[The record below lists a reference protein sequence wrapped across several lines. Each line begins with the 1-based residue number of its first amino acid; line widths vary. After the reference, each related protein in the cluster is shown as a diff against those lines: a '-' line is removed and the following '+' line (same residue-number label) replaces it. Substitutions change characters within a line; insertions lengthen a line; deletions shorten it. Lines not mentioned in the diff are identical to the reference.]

1 MLTIHAPTAEDFAS
15 QGLGALLPSEA
26 LVEEEAGGMYELKL
40 VQPITGDGRD
50 LLIDVSR
57 IIRTP
62 APIRETPLVQIGNAG
77 TTVTRYIYEV
87 DVNSRLMLRAK
98 PSTSSKVLGKY
109 KDKTKVVKIGESGD
123 WYQVIVKSGGATGWM
138 HKSYLDFVGTET
150 ETIVGDAPGAV
161 IEPRQTREQLF
172 RVYQVKRSNTKKTVE
187 VLAQHITYDLKGV
200 IIGSTYAPKGV
211 AADTVCA
218 QLIALGDHAH
228 DFNIICTCT
237 DLITADYTGRSVL
250 ECLLDPD
257 DGVVAQCGARLV
269 RDNYDIFI
277 LPDEDREL
285 GVELRYAKN
294 LLEAE
299 IETDA
304 GDVITRIRPVGKKK
318 NGDPLYI
325 TDNGGYVDSPNAG
338 DYPVVYAK
346 EIEYEVQ
353 VGVDGIATE
362 TAARTKLAE
371 LAAAEFSEKGADAP
385 AVKLDADFVR
395 LELTEEYK
403 ALANQNALHL
413 YDTAKVVDGDAGIYA
428 TLRMTGYEFDALL
441 ERYTRTDLG
450 ELVDLEP
457 TVYGYDIAGG
467 TLSGTRII
475 NGTLDAA
482 LKLRNLSVN
491 YGKFDVAAV
500 EQLMAES
507 ITALQAR
514 IGTIIADTV
523 TTDELYVAL
532 ANVVVLMVQQI
543 TAGTITTDALYAEL
557 ARIITLRV
565 QQITAET
572 TTTDT
577 LYAALANVIVLR
589 AEEAQLATAEVDDL
603 RAALA
608 EIVKLD
614 AKLADID
621 YAKIMDLIAE
631 EAIFSNGTAGQLYI
645 NRLAVTQANL
655 LNATINRLVMPGGD
669 GKYYAI
675 VVGSDGVLH
684 TEEVTVTAG
693 EIAAGEL
700 GDGRQISATTINAGS
715 INGQTVSA
723 QSAIINTILTTALT
737 AEQITAGEALI
748 ASATIPTLYTTSIE
762 AIGNSLTFSANE
774 RITMIAE
781 AAAGAQAVAENA
793 ASLILTPEQ
802 IKAEVFAS
810 TEYGT
815 LSTTVTQTATGLS
828 SVQTKQTEI
837 DGRVQTIEESVVIDG
852 STITIGK
859 SDVPVQN
866 IINET
871 GFSIKEVGGSEL
883 AYVREGKMGAQRLLL
898 EDALIIGGAALKD
911 MNDGHVLLLKYG
923 G

>member
-1 MLTIHAPTAEDFAS
+1 MIRIFPGDADDFS
-15 QGLGALLPSEA
+15 TLGLGVLLPTECSIEW
-26 LVEEEAGGMYELKL
+26 EAGGLYELSL
-40 VQPITGDGRD
+40 THPIDDAGRW
-50 LLIDVSR
+50 LLLDYGR
-57 IIRTP
+57 IIK
-62 APIRETPLVQIGNAG
+62 APGPVREAPSVEAEAVTE
-77 TTVTRYIYEV
+77 TVTREIYKV
-87 DVNSRLMLRAK
+87 STSGGKLRLRAK
-98 PSTSSKVLGKY
+98 ASTSSKVLGSY
-109 KDKTKVVKIGESGD
+109 KPGTEVIRLSVSGD
-123 WYQVIVKSGGATGWM
+123 WARVIIRKGGATGWM
-138 HKSYLDFVGTET
+138 HTGYLTYVRTET
-150 ETIVGDAPGAV
+150 ETIVGDKPGGV
-161 IEPRQTREQLF
+161 VEVKQVGDQLF
-172 RVYQVKRSNTKKTVE
+172 RIHTVE
-187 VLAQHITYDLKGV
+187 RDAVNRIITVQALHISYDLRANSVKG
-200 IIGSTYAPKGV
+200 TYSPEKV
-211 AADTVCA
+211 AANTVVAYIMSHSLAPHLFEAHCYVTTPVTGEYGGKS
-218 QLIALGDHAH
+218 LI
-228 DFNIICTCT
+228 
-237 DLITADYTGRSVL
+237 
-250 ECLLDPD
+250 ECLLDPEN
-257 DGVVAQCGARLV
+257 GVVAQTKARIV
-269 RDNYDIFI
+269 RDNYDIYL
-277 LPDEDREL
+277 LPDETRDM
-285 GVELRYAKN
+285 GVQLRYGKN
-294 LLEAE
+294 LLGVSMKV
-299 IETDA
+299 DA
-304 GDVITRIRPVGKKK
+304 ADVVTRIEPVGKTKDGK
-318 NGDPLYI
+318 PVYLDGDGYI
-325 TDNGGYVDSPNAG
+325 DSPHVG
-338 DYPVVYAK
+338 DYPAIYARRMD
-346 EIEYEVQ
+346 YPVQ
-353 VGVDGIATE
+353 IGKDGITT
-362 TAARTKLAE
+362 TAAARAKLIELAE
-371 LAAAEFSEKGADAP
+371 ADFTAGVDAP
-385 AVKLDADFVR
+385 AVTLDVDF
-395 LELTEEYK
+395 
-403 ALANQNALHL
+403 LHL
-413 YDTAKVVDGDAGIYA
+413 GDTREYAAYKDLQAVHPYDTVSVEHPAMGISARLRLTKCTWDVLAGRYAKTV
-428 TLRMTGYEFDALL
+428 F
-441 ERYTRTDLG
+441 G
-450 ELVDLEP
+450 EIQAIKP
-457 TVYGYDIAGG
+457 TTYGYDIARGSVVG
-467 TLSGTRII
+467 TKIAP
-475 NGTLDAA
+475 DAVDTYHF
-482 LKLRNLSVN
+482 RDLSVV

-507 ITALQAR
+507 IAALQAR

-532 ANVVVLMVQQI
+532 ANVVVLMAEQI
-543 TAGTITTDALYAEL
+543 TAETISTDALYAEL
-557 ARIITLRV
+557 ARIVTLRV
-565 QQITAET
+565 QEITAET

-589 AEEAQLATAEVDDL
+589 AEQAQIATAEVDDL

-621 YAKIMDLIAE
+621 YAKIKDLIAE

-700 GDGRQISATTINAGS
+700 GDGRQISATTINAES
-715 INGQTVSA
+715 INGQTVNA
-723 QSAIINTILTTALT
+723 QSATINTILTDALT

-748 ASATIPTLYTTSIE
+748 ASATIPTLYATSVE

-810 TEYGT
+810 TEYGS

-837 DGRVQTIEESVVIDG
+837 DGRVQTIEESVIIDG

-871 GFSIKEVGGSEL
+871 GFEIKEVGGAVL
-883 AYVREGKMGAQRLLL
+883 AYAREGKMGAQRLLL

-911 MNDGHVLLLKYG
+911 MQDGHVLLLKYG